1 MIHKA
6 ILKISFFLRHVFNIG
21 EELNNI
27 ESWIYLRVTF
37 SILVIKVFIS
47 KLKGVISV
55 INTTDMN
62 DVSFMIS
69 GDAMK
74 IITCYKC
81 VPDEQDIAVNN
92 ADGSLD
98 FSKADAKISQY
109 DLNAIEAACQL
120 KQQAAEAQVTALSV
134 GGKALTNAKGRKDV
148 LSRGPDELIVVI
160 DDQFEQALPQQT
172 ASALA
177 AAAQKAGFDLILC
190 GDGSSDLY
198 AQQVG
203 LLVGEILN
211 IPAVNGV
218 SKIISLTADTL
229 TVEREL
235 EDETETLSIPLPA
248 VVAVS
253 TDINSPQIPSM
264 KAILGAAKKPVRMVG
279 GGYRF
284 LTPWT
289 PWSEQ
294 QVAAPK
300 QRERQ
305 RIVIEGDGEE
315 QIAAF
320 AENLRKVI

>member
-1 MIHKA
+1 
-6 ILKISFFLRHVFNIG
+6 
-21 EELNNI
+21 
-27 ESWIYLRVTF
+27 
-37 SILVIKVFIS
+37 
-47 KLKGVISV
+47 
-55 INTTDMN
+55 
-62 DVSFMIS
+62 
-69 GDAMK
+69 MK

-264 KAILGAAKKPVRMVG
+264 KAILGAGKKPVNQWQASDIDWSQSAPLAELVG
-279 GGYRF
+279 IRVPPH
-284 LTPWT
+284 T
-289 PWSEQ
+289 
-294 QVAAPK
+294 
-300 QRERQ
+300 ERKH
-305 RIVIEGDGEE
+305 IIIDNDSPEA
-315 QIAAF
+315 IAEL
-320 AENLRKVI
+320 AEHLKKALN

>member
-1 MIHKA
+1 
-6 ILKISFFLRHVFNIG
+6 
-21 EELNNI
+21 
-27 ESWIYLRVTF
+27 
-37 SILVIKVFIS
+37 
-47 KLKGVISV
+47 
-55 INTTDMN
+55 
-62 DVSFMIS
+62 
-69 GDAMK
+69 MK

-81 VPDEQDIAVNN
+81 VPDEQDIVINN

-98 FSKADAKISQY
+98 LSKADGKISQY

-120 KQQAAEAQVTALSV
+120 KQQVGEAQVIALSV

-160 DDQFEQALPQQT
+160 DDQFEQALPQHT
-172 ASALA
+172 AAALA
-177 AAAQKAGFDLILC
+177 AAAQKSGFDLIVC

-198 AQQVG
+198 AQQVS
-203 LLVGEILN
+203 LLVGETLQ
-211 IPAVNGV
+211 IPAINGV
-218 SKIISLTADTL
+218 SKILSLADNTL

-235 EDETETLSIPLPA
+235 EDEIETLSIPLPA

-253 TDINSPQIPSM
+253 TDINTPQIPSM
-264 KAILGAAKKPVRMVG
+264 KAILGAAKKPVQV
-279 GGYRF
+279 
-284 LTPWT
+284 
-289 PWSEQ
+289 WSSADIGFNAVDAYSAQ

-320 AENLRKVI
+320 ADHLRKIIR

>member
-1 MIHKA
+1 MT
-6 ILKISFFLRHVFNIG
+6 SSSRHCRNKRRAHW
-21 EELNNI
+21 LQPP
-27 ESWIYLRVTF
+27 R
-37 SILVIKVFIS
+37 
-47 KLKGVISV
+47 
-55 INTTDMN
+55 
-62 DVSFMIS
+62 
-69 GDAMK
+69 
-74 IITCYKC
+74 
-81 VPDEQDIAVNN
+81 
-92 ADGSLD
+92 
-98 FSKADAKISQY
+98 
-109 DLNAIEAACQL
+109 
-120 KQQAAEAQVTALSV
+120 
-134 GGKALTNAKGRKDV
+134 
-148 LSRGPDELIVVI
+148 
-160 DDQFEQALPQQT
+160 
-172 ASALA
+172 
-177 AAAQKAGFDLILC
+177 KAGFDLILC

-253 TDINSPQIPSM
+253 TDIIFHRSFM
-264 KAILGAAKKPVRMVG
+264 KAILGAAKKPVQVWSAADIG
-279 GGYRF
+279 F
-284 LTPWT
+284 NAVDA
-289 PWSEQ
+289 WSEQ

-315 QIAAF
+315 DIAAF

>member
-1 MIHKA
+1 
-6 ILKISFFLRHVFNIG
+6 
-21 EELNNI
+21 
-27 ESWIYLRVTF
+27 
-37 SILVIKVFIS
+37 
-47 KLKGVISV
+47 
-55 INTTDMN
+55 
-62 DVSFMIS
+62 
-69 GDAMK
+69 MK

-120 KQQAAEAQVTALSV
+120 KQQAVEAQVTALSV

-172 ASALA
+172 ASVLA

-264 KAILGAAKKPVRMVG
+264 KAILGAAKSQSVWSAADIG
-279 GGYRF
+279 F
-284 LTPWT
+284 NAEAA
-289 PWSEQ
+289 WSEQ

>member
-1 MIHKA
+1 
-6 ILKISFFLRHVFNIG
+6 
-21 EELNNI
+21 
-27 ESWIYLRVTF
+27 
-37 SILVIKVFIS
+37 
-47 KLKGVISV
+47 
-55 INTTDMN
+55 
-62 DVSFMIS
+62 
-69 GDAMK
+69 MK

-203 LLVGEILN
+203 LLVGEILQLPVIN
-211 IPAVNGV
+211 AVSAIQRQGNTLVIERTLEDDVEVIELSVPAVLWV
-218 SKIISLTADTL
+218 TS
-229 TVEREL
+229 
-235 EDETETLSIPLPA
+235 
-248 VVAVS
+248 
-253 TDINSPQIPSM
+253 DINVPRIPSM
-264 KAILGAAKKPVRMVG
+264 KAILGAGKKPVNQWQASDIDWSQSAPLAELVG
-279 GGYRF
+279 IRVPPQ
-284 LTPWT
+284 T
-289 PWSEQ
+289 
-294 QVAAPK
+294 
-300 QRERQ
+300 ERKH
-305 RIVIEGDGEE
+305 IIIDNDSPEA
-315 QIAAF
+315 IAEL
-320 AENLRKVI
+320 AEHLKKALN

>member
-1 MIHKA
+1 
-6 ILKISFFLRHVFNIG
+6 
-21 EELNNI
+21 
-27 ESWIYLRVTF
+27 
-37 SILVIKVFIS
+37 
-47 KLKGVISV
+47 
-55 INTTDMN
+55 
-62 DVSFMIS
+62 
-69 GDAMK
+69 MK

-177 AAAQKAGFDLILC
+177 VAAQKAGFDLILC

-264 KAILGAAKKPVRMVG
+264 KAILGAAKKPVQVWSAADIG
-279 GGYRF
+279 F
-284 LTPWT
+284 NAEAA
-289 PWSEQ
+289 WSEQ

-300 QRERQ
+300 QCERQ

>member
-1 MIHKA
+1 
-6 ILKISFFLRHVFNIG
+6 
-21 EELNNI
+21 
-27 ESWIYLRVTF
+27 
-37 SILVIKVFIS
+37 
-47 KLKGVISV
+47 
-55 INTTDMN
+55 
-62 DVSFMIS
+62 
-69 GDAMK
+69 MK
-74 IITCYKC
+74 IITCFKL
-81 VPDEQDIAVNN
+81 VPEEQDIVVTPEYTLNFDN
-92 ADGSLD
+92 
-98 FSKADAKISQY
+98 ADAKISQF
-109 DLNAIEAACQL
+109 DLNAIEAASQL
-120 KQQAAEAQVTALSV
+120 ASDDDEIA
-134 GGKALTNAKGRKDV
+134 ALTIGGSLLQNSKVRKDV
-148 LSRGPDELIVVI
+148 LSRGPHSLYLVQDAQLEH
-160 DDQFEQALPQQT
+160 ALPLDT
-172 ASALA
+172 AKALA
-177 AAAQKAGFDLILC
+177 AAVEKIGFDLLIF
-190 GDGSSDLY
+190 GEGSGDLY

-264 KAILGAAKKPVRMVG
+264 KAILGAAKKPVQVWSAADIG
-279 GGYRF
+279 F
-284 LTPWT
+284 NAEAA
-289 PWSEQ
+289 WSEQ

>member
-1 MIHKA
+1 
-6 ILKISFFLRHVFNIG
+6 
-21 EELNNI
+21 
-27 ESWIYLRVTF
+27 
-37 SILVIKVFIS
+37 
-47 KLKGVISV
+47 
-55 INTTDMN
+55 MN

-177 AAAQKAGFDLILC
+177 AAAQKAGFDLALH
-190 GDGSSDLY
+190 
-198 AQQVG
+198 Q
-203 LLVGEILN
+203 
-211 IPAVNGV
+211 
-218 SKIISLTADTL
+218 
-229 TVEREL
+229 R
-235 EDETETLSIPLPA
+235 
-248 VVAVS
+248 
-253 TDINSPQIPSM
+253 
-264 KAILGAAKKPVRMVG
+264 R
-279 GGYRF
+279 
-284 LTPWT
+284 
-289 PWSEQ
+289 
-294 QVAAPK
+294 K
-300 QRERQ
+300 QFGIEKESA
-305 RIVIEGDGEE
+305 RIVLQLMTEISVSGCG
-315 QIAAF
+315 
-320 AENLRKVI
+320 VP